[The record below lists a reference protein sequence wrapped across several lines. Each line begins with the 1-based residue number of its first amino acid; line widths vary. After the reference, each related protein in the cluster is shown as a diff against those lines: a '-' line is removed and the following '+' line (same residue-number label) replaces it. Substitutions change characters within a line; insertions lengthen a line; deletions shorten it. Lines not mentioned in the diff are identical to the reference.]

1 MVSSWLQKKCK
12 FSAAKKCK
20 FSAAKKMPEKWRPP
34 RPKKSKINL
43 DAGADGRGKTGTNNQ
58 PKRKAPNIGKR
69 RACVQDRER
78 AMPMNFNE
86 KSKRGGN
93 EMEKIGERVKVEL
106 RGANA

>member
-1 MVSSWLQKKCK
+1 MQVLGRKKN
-12 FSAAKKCK
+12 AR
-20 FSAAKKMPEKWRPP
+20 KMETA

-69 RACVQDRER
+69 GACVQDREQ
-78 AMPMNFNE
+78 AMPMNVNE